1 MSLGAELAGIRVR
14 LAVELDG
21 SAFRT
26 YARNHPET
34 IVLQSDTQA
43 LLNIAASL
51 DTDNLVIFGGP
62 PCQGFSTSNQRTR
75 GKQNGKNWLYKA
87 FIRFVRNVQPG
98 WVVFENVRGILET
111 EKGHFANLVEGDLRK
126 LGYAV
131 SSGVLNAADF
141 GIPQI
146 RSRFFLIGR
155 RNGEAPALPVPTKCK
170 AVTVKEAID
179 DLPILRNGSST
190 CTRLYRKETASP
202 YARRLRGKLTS
213 CTGNLVSRNAD
224 YVLRRYRHIP
234 KGGNWKNIPSR
245 MMRNYADR
253 TRCHTGI
260 YKRLRENEPSVV
272 IGNFRKNMLIH
283 PTQHRG
289 LSVREAAR
297 LQSFPDRYVFEGS
310 IGLQQQQVGN
320 AVPPLLAKAIFA
332 TIVAAHRQ
340 KKKANGAKRT
350 QRAQSGTQI

>member
-14 LAVELDG
+14 LAVELND

-26 YARNHPET
+26 YAKNHPDA
-34 IVLQSDTQA
+34 IVLQSDAQA
-43 LLNIAASL
+43 LLNIATSFDPA
-51 DTDNLVIFGGP
+51 NLVVFGGP

-75 GKQNGKNWLYKA
+75 GKKNRKNWLYKS

-111 EKGHFANLVEGDLRK
+111 EKGHFAKQVEGDLRK
-126 LGYAV
+126 LGYDV
-131 SSGVLNAADF
+131 KSGVLNAADF
-141 GIPQI
+141 GIPQV
-146 RSRFFLIGR
+146 RSRFFLVGR
-155 RNGEAPALPVPTKCK
+155 RMGKVPELPVPRGSGR
-170 AVTVKEAID
+170 VTVKDALD

-190 CTRLYRKETASP
+190 GTRAYRKAPASTF
-202 YARRLRGKLTS
+202 ARKMRGRLKS
-213 CTGNLVSRNAD
+213 CSGNLVSRNAD
-224 YVLRRYRHIP
+224 YVVRRYRHIP
-234 KGGNWKNIPSR
+234 KGGNWEDIPLR
-245 MMRNYADR
+245 LMRNYADR

-283 PTQHRG
+283 PTQDRG

-297 LQSFPDRYVFEGS
+297 LQSFPDWYQFEGS

-320 AVPPLLAKAIFA
+320 AVPPLLAKEIFA
-332 TIVAAHRQ
+332 RIVAAHRQ
-340 KKKANGAKRT
+340 KNANGTKLAR
-350 QRAQSGTQI
+350 RS